1 MKTQELKNIIG
12 ELSKIFG
19 SILFDSF
26 VPYIVTSIHSQNS
39 DLPIMYIIFGFVGVI
54 MIFMAYISK

>member
-39 DLPIMYIIFGFVGVI
+39 GLPIMYLIFGFVGVI